1 MNAAMK
7 NSMGRGAMNSEEFKQ
22 GMNMVAE
29 LNDNVLKLYC
39 HIAEIDAK
47 IKNITHTKLDKL
59 VFDQW
64 SALRDTQLNN
74 MKESY
79 DSALNNMRS

>member
-7 NSMGRGAMNSEEFKQ
+7 NSMGRGPFNSDEFKQ

-39 HIAEIDAK
+39 HIAEIDSK
-47 IKNITHTKLDKL
+47 IKGLTNTKLDKL
-59 VFDQW
+59 IFDQW
-64 SALRDTQLNN
+64 SALRDTQLNS
-74 MKESY
+74 MK
-79 DSALNNMRS
+79 DS